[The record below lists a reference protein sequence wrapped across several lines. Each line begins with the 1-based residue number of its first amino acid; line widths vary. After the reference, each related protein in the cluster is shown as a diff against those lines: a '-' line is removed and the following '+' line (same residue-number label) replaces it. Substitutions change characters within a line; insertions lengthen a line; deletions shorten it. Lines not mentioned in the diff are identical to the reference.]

1 MEERPFLPTRSN
13 SLSVDEESEFAEK
26 HIRSPKRSPYE
37 QCLPWLIQL
46 FVFTVY
52 TTIFF
57 LFWDR
62 SQSRC
67 SEADA
72 SKFAPAYSPA
82 SKALKWELRTF
93 QNQLEITNPFKGP
106 PRPELEEAWNKLLHP
121 SAAILVDKESLDRIN
136 RTSVEL
142 RDGSG
147 YMAALDVYHQL
158 HCLRWVRRYI
168 HQDHYNSTEENL
180 GQHIDHCLDG
190 LRQYVMCNADL
201 SINTFDWIPNYPK
214 PWPNFEVV
222 HKCANWESIEE
233 WVLANSFDGFDPDL
247 IRHPDYHPEL
257 PSPFNYTVSGNSP

>member
-1 MEERPFLPTRSN
+1 MAPNLP
-13 SLSVDEESEFAEK
+13 V
-26 HIRSPKRSPYE
+26 
-37 QCLPWLIQL
+37 LIAQHQ
-46 FVFTVY
+46 TH
-52 TTIFF
+52 
-57 LFWDR
+57 
-62 SQSRC
+62 
-67 SEADA
+67 
-72 SKFAPAYSPA
+72 SK
-82 SKALKWELRTF
+82 
-93 QNQLEITNPFKGP
+93 
-106 PRPELEEAWNKLLHP
+106 EAWNKLLHP

-142 RDGSG
+142 QDGSG

-158 HCLRWVRRYI
+158 HCLISHRDGCVDTFTKTTTIPRRKI
-168 HQDHYNSTEENL
+168 WANTLVSPVTIDFMQANFFK
-180 GQHIDHCLDG
+180 DHCLDG

-233 WVLANSFDGFDPDL
+233 WVLANSFNGFDPNL